1 MAQPKFCSNC
11 GASLGEG
18 VRFCAQC
25 GKKLDEGAPSAT
37 AAPATTRAGET
48 LNRVGSVIGTFV
60 GTGIQAVRDVLT
72 YGGKSKCGPC
82 RGSGVCNTCN
92 GAGSQGNITCV
103 MCIGTGKCR
112 NCNGLGWA

>member
-25 GKKLDEGAPSAT
+25 GKKLDEPR
-37 AAPATTRAGET
+37 PQNET

-72 YGGKSKCGPC
+72 YGGKKKCGPC